1 MDLFYCDCTK
11 FNGANKKEKEHNAGR
26 YIVEYVAKNIYKIEN
41 SETEVIYKKPK
52 YKYSNIC
59 FSVTH
64 SDNIALVCFDKNQVG
79 VDIERIKPRDFQAVA
94 KRMNFK
100 LKENTLEEFYKEW
113 TLYEAEIKLQE
124 SVRSSKTMKFND
136 NFILSIVSA
145 SENPIEFNYFL
156 EIT

>member
-11 FNGANKKEKEHNAGR
+11 FNGADLKEKQHNAGL
-26 YIVEYVAKNIYKIEN
+26 YIINYAAENIYNIEN
-41 SETEVIYKKPK
+41 NETEVINKKPK

-64 SDNIALVCFDKNQVG
+64 SDNIALVCFDKNHVG
-79 VDIERIKPRDFQAVA
+79 VDIEKIKPRDFQAVA

-124 SVRSSKTMKFND
+124 SVRSSKTMKFKD
-136 NFILSIVSA
+136 NFILSIVS
-145 SENPIEFNYFL
+145 SSNNPIEFNYFL